1 VKAEIDHIHKEKHP
15 KTIFLPTTNCSKHMV
30 TVFTEAP
37 PLDNKYYKQST
48 DSVDFTALLS
58 YQK

>member
-1 VKAEIDHIHKEKHP
+1 MV
-15 KTIFLPTTNCSKHMV
+15 TIF
-30 TVFTEAP
+30 TEDP

-48 DSVDFTALLS
+48 DSVDSVDSTALLS